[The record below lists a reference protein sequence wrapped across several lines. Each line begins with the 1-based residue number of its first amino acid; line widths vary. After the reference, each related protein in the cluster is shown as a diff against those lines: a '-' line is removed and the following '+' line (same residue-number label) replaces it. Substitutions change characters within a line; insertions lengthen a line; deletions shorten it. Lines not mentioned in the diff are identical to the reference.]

1 MPTSEC
7 TSTAAANLLGNSP
20 CLPFG
25 LVIGT
30 AADGHQGA
38 LAATTK
44 DDDGDDDGDDIRSSN
59 SSSLASS
66 SASSTTKHS
75 QHSQRQHKAETGPA
89 LGPRRFRV
97 LCIIL
102 LFFLA

>member
-1 MPTSEC
+1 M
-7 TSTAAANLLGNSP
+7 AAANLLGNSP

-44 DDDGDDDGDDIRSSN
+44 DDDGGDIRSSN

-75 QHSQRQHKAETGPA
+75 QHSQRQHEAETGPA
-89 LGPRRFRV
+89 LGPRRFQV
-97 LCIIL
+97 LCISL
-102 LFFLA
+102 LFFLT